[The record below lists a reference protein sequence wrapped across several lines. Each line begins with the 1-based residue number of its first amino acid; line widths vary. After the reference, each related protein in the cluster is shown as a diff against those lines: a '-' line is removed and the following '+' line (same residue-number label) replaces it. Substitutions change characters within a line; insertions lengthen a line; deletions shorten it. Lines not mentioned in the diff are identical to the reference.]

1 MLMLSSLN
9 EYIEVLGWIFALV
22 IILSVA
28 MPIFLLVFNS
38 LTTKIDI
45 WKELKKQNM
54 ALAIVLAGAMISAG
68 IVIALAV

>member
-38 LTTKIDI
+38 LTAKIDI
-45 WKELKKQNM
+45 WRELKKQNM
-54 ALAIVLAGAMISAG
+54 ALAIVLAGALISAG

>member
-38 LTTKIDI
+38 LTSKIDI
-45 WKELKKQNM
+45 WRELKKQNM
-54 ALAIVLAGAMISAG
+54 ALAIVLAGALISAG

>member
-38 LTTKIDI
+38 LTSKIDI
-45 WKELKKQNM
+45 WRELKKQNV
-54 ALAIVLAGAMISAG
+54 AVAVVLAGALVAAG
-68 IVIALAV
+68 LVIALAL

>member
-1 MLMLSSLN
+1 MLSSLN

-38 LTTKIDI
+38 LTSKIDI
-45 WKELKKQNM
+45 WRELKKQNV
-54 ALAIVLAGAMISAG
+54 AVAVVLAGALVAAG
-68 IVIALAV
+68 LVIALAL